1 MEYQPVRNDSIQKI
15 VKDQEDDNTTG
26 YLLKNN
32 YFKIYYKLTAID

>member
-26 YLLKNN
+26 YLLENN
-32 YFKIYYKLTAID
+32 YFKICYKLTAID